1 MKIVVIDGQGGKM
14 GKAIV
19 EQLKR
24 SLPEYKIT
32 ALGANSIATSSML
45 KAGADFGATGENP
58 VIYNSS
64 DADIIVGSMGIIVAN
79 SYMGEITPSMAK
91 AIGQSK
97 AVKVLIP
104 VNRCNVLVA
113 GVEDLPFSEYTSRA
127 VLQVKE
133 IIEKKKTNKEF

>member
-32 ALGANSIATSSML
+32 ALGTNSIATSSML